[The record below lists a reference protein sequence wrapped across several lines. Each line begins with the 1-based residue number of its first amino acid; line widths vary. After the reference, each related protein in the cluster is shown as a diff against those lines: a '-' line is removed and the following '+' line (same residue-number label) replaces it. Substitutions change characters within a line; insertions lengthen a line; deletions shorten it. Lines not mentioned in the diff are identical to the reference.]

1 MILADTSVWADHLR
15 AADALLTACL
25 EVQEILWHPFVIGEL
40 AMGSMPRYDATLA
53 SLNNLK
59 QIEVARPDEVLHLIR
74 QHRLM
79 GTGIGYIDA
88 HLLASVKLVPG
99 TQFWTRDKRLRRAAE
114 VMGLASA
121 LS

>member
-25 EVQEILWHPFVIGEL
+25 EVQEILLHPFVIGEL
-40 AMGSMPRYDATLA
+40 AMGSTPRYDATLA

>member
-25 EVQEILWHPFVIGEL
+25 EVQEILLHPFVIGEL